1 MIQNKCLKLP
11 PEHPLTGELH
21 KMIGLQWLVIDKQ
34 NAATETGDSAAVAQ
48 CTAALELIAESV
60 EQIRAAYRAECGADD
75 TCTVGFTHD
84 EQGHSAA
91 WSHVLGDQNGNVL
104 VDQHGNAL
112 QYSRSAN

>member
-91 WSHVLGDQNGNVL
+91 WSHVLGNHNVL
-104 VDQHGNAL
+104 VPAMNTGHAL
-112 QYSRSAN
+112 N